1 MPHAA
6 LCVSRRY
13 FNRLYR
19 LSLCVSMPHAAL
31 CVSRPVRVPYPFAGR
46 RVSMPHAALCVSRQ
60 SLLRWRLFFCAVS
73 MPHAALCVS
82 RHRSMSLSG
91 MSQHGFNA
99 ARSIVCV
106 ETSTNSINPL
116 ASSEFQCRTQHCV
129 CRDEIYKILGPRD
142 ILFQC
147 RTQHC
152 VCRDAVSRS
161 PCPARAEKAF
171 WKDALFCAVF
181 GVCG

>member
-1 MPHAA
+1 M
-6 LCVSRRY
+6 CVETQKGIGGCY
-13 FNRLYR
+13 ERLR
-19 LSLCVSMPHAAL
+19 
-31 CVSRPVRVPYPFAGR
+31 
-46 RVSMPHAALCVSRQ
+46 
-60 SLLRWRLFFCAVS
+60 
-73 MPHAALCVS
+73 
-82 RHRSMSLSG
+82 
-91 MSQHGFNA
+91 FNA

-106 ETSTNSINPL
+106 ETSKSLRHGGERLSFNAARSIVCVETVL
-116 ASSEFQCRTQHCV
+116 AMTGEDEEF
-129 CRDEIYKILGPRD
+129 G
-142 ILFQC
+142 FQC

>member
-6 LCVSRRY
+6 LCVSRRLIVLDVLTSIRS
-13 FNRLYR
+13 FNAARSIVCVETTVNALVDMQYTLFQCRTQHCVCRDMNLPRLGI
-19 LSLCVSMPHAAL
+19 LASKVSMPHAAL
-31 CVSRPVRVPYPFAGR
+31 CVSRR
-46 RVSMPHAALCVSRQ
+46 RNLRRLKRNWIVSMPHAALCVSRQ
-60 SLLRWRLFFCAVS
+60 NHW
-73 MPHAALCVS
+73 
-82 RHRSMSLSG
+82 
-91 MSQHGFNA
+91 GFNK
-99 ARSIVCV
+99 VLK
-106 ETSTNSINPL
+106 T
-116 ASSEFQCRTQHCV
+116 
-129 CRDEIYKILGPRD
+129 
-142 ILFQC
+142 FQC

>member
-1 MPHAA
+1 MEMKAVKCFNAA
-6 LCVSRRY
+6 RSIVCVETVLE
-13 FNRLYR
+13 FTIADEIL
-19 LSLCVSMPHAAL
+19 
-31 CVSRPVRVPYPFAGR
+31 
-46 RVSMPHAALCVSRQ
+46 
-60 SLLRWRLFFCAVS
+60 
-73 MPHAALCVS
+73 
-82 RHRSMSLSG
+82 
-91 MSQHGFNA
+91 GFNA

-106 ETSTNSINPL
+106 ETLKDQSKISSRYLVSMPHAALCVSRLCNSKL
-116 ASSEFQCRTQHCV
+116 HFEHHWR
-129 CRDEIYKILGPRD
+129 
-142 ILFQC
+142 FQC